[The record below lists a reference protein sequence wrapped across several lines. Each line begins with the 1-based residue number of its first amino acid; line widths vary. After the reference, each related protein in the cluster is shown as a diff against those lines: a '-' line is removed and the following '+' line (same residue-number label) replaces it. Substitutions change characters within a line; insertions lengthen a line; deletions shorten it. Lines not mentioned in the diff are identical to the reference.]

1 MGHDLLTIYI
11 LKAVEYVLALSYLPL
26 FVLFWK
32 LVNPKPAA
40 AAATVPT
47 AALGWA
53 DQLREYFQV
62 PERLFFHAGHTW
74 ARVDGDDTVTVGM
87 DAFAR
92 QLVGSSAR
100 LRLPAVGQAVS
111 QGAPALA
118 LALNGKRVDMLSPV
132 DGTVLAVN
140 DAAVREP
147 SRACAEPYGDGW
159 LLRVKSPKLAANLKN
174 LLSGDL
180 ARRWM
185 DAACEQLGAD
195 MSGMELGH
203 VYLDG
208 GALVDGIAPSVAP
221 ERWDEVARTFFLT
234 EPGGRHA

>member
-11 LKAVEYVLALSYLPL
+11 LKAIEYVLALSYLPL

-32 LVNPKPAA
+32 LVNPKPAVA
-40 AAATVPT
+40 AAVVTST
-47 AALGWA
+47 ANGWA

-62 PERLFFHAGHTW
+62 PDRVFFHAGHTW
-74 ARVDGDDTVTVGM
+74 ARVEDDDTVTVGV

-92 QLVGSSAR
+92 QLVGSTAR
-100 LRLPAVGQAVS
+100 LRLPAVGQSVS
-111 QGAPALA
+111 QGAPALS
-118 LALNGKRVDMLSPV
+118 LALRGRRVEMLSPV

-140 DAAVREP
+140 QEAVEQPARGQAA
-147 SRACAEPYGDGW
+147 PYGDGW
-159 LLRVKSPKLAANLKN
+159 LLRVQSPKLAANLTN

-185 DAACEQLGAD
+185 DAACERLGAE
-195 MSGMELGH
+195 MSGLELGH

-221 ERWDEVARTFFLT
+221 EHWDQVARSYFLT